1 MEEMAANEHVFVAT
15 EANFESD
22 VIRASSQ
29 TPILIDFWAEWCG
42 PCKTLGPILDKLA
55 EEFNGALKIA
65 KIDVEASPQ
74 LAGMFQIQ
82 SIPTVI
88 LVHNGQLVDGFQGA
102 LPASQIKEFL
112 AKHNIV
118 PAEAEV
124 EPEPVAD
131 TRSNAQIIS
140 ELRDELSKE
149 GASDELKLDLAIA
162 LLNDGETTE
171 AKDILEHLPANLAT
185 DARAQ
190 RAQSHLNLL
199 GYSANNEPVSGES
212 DQMHRDGVAMILS
225 GDVENGLQKL
235 LDLMAKDRKFGDD
248 LARKILIDAFRLVE
262 DPAIVAQYRRKLSA
276 LVF

>member
-1 MEEMAANEHVFVAT
+1 MSVNENVFVAT
-15 EANFESD
+15 EANFETD

-65 KIDVEASPQ
+65 KIDVEASQQ

-118 PAEAEV
+118 PAEAAA
-124 EPEPVAD
+124 EPEPEVD
-131 TRSNAQIIS
+131 TRSNTQIIA
-140 ELRDELSKE
+140 ELRDELAKE

-162 LLNDGETTE
+162 LLNDGETVE
-171 AKDILEHLPANLAT
+171 AKNIIDHLPANLAT

-199 GYSANNEPVSGES
+199 AYGANAEPVSGES
-212 DQMHRDGVAMILS
+212 DQMHRDGVAMILK
-225 GDVENGLQKL
+225 GDIENGLQKL

-248 LARKILIDAFRLVE
+248 LARKTLIDAFRLAE

>member
-1 MEEMAANEHVFVAT
+1 MAENAYVFDVT
-15 EANFESD
+15 EASFEAD
-22 VIRASSQ
+22 VIRASSE

-65 KIDVEASPQ
+65 KVDVEASQQ

-102 LPASQIKEFL
+102 LPAAQIKEFL
-112 AKHNIV
+112 SKHNIV
-118 PAEAEV
+118 PGEAQV
-124 EPEPVAD
+124 PSEPDFQVD
-131 TRSNAQIIS
+131 TRSNAQVIA
-140 ELRDELSKE
+140 ELREELSKD

-162 LLNDGETTE
+162 LLNAGETDE
-171 AKDILEHLPANLAT
+171 PKQILEHLPANLAT

-190 RAQSHLNLL
+190 RAESHLKLL
-199 GYSANNEPVSGES
+199 AIAKNEETAES
-212 DQMHRDGVAMILS
+212 DSDRIHRHGVTQVLN
-225 GDVENGLQKL
+225 GDLEAGLQTL
-235 LDLMAKDRKFGDD
+235 LDLMAKDRTYGDD
-248 LARKILIDAFRLVE
+248 QARKTLIDAFRLID
-262 DPAIVAQYRRKLSA
+262 DPAVVAQYRRKLSA

>member
-1 MEEMAANEHVFVAT
+1 MAENAYVFDVT
-15 EANFESD
+15 EANFEAD
-22 VIRASSQ
+22 VIRASSE

-65 KIDVEASPQ
+65 KVDVEASQQ

-102 LPASQIKEFL
+102 LPAAQIKEFL
-112 AKHNIV
+112 SKHNIV
-118 PAEAEV
+118 PGEAQV
-124 EPEPVAD
+124 PSEPDFQVD
-131 TRSNAQIIS
+131 TRSNAQVIA
-140 ELRDELSKE
+140 ELREELSKD

-162 LLNDGETTE
+162 LLNAGETDE
-171 AKDILEHLPANLAT
+171 PKQILEHLPANLAT

-190 RAQSHLNLL
+190 RAESHLKLL
-199 GYSANNEPVSGES
+199 AIAKNEETAES
-212 DQMHRDGVAMILS
+212 DSDRIHRHGVTQVLN
-225 GDVENGLQKL
+225 GDLEAGLQTL
-235 LDLMAKDRKFGDD
+235 LDLMAKDRTYGDD
-248 LARKILIDAFRLVE
+248 QARKTLIDAFRLID
-262 DPAIVAQYRRKLSA
+262 DPAVVAQYRRKLSA